1 MNSFSAFAVG
11 LLLPI
16 GNVST
21 GTEVDGAASRGVL
34 ANRWGGGTADELV
47 NGERT
52 HLTLKI
58 FPL

>member
-1 MNSFSAFAVG
+1 VFAAG

-16 GNVST
+16 GTVST
-21 GTEVDGAASRGVL
+21 GAEVEGAASRGVL